1 MRKSAFQRNSVL
13 SSAVESLE
21 TRRLWAG
28 QPFGNYGQYGELVIN
43 GTGGNDL
50 ISCQERGARTIIIMN
65 GVRAQFTTAGFT
77 YLSVQAGDG
86 ADIVDFSRMTVPC
99 YVNGGLGNDLAYGG
113 SGNDSLTGA
122 AGKDT
127 LYGNGGVDRL
137 SGGNTADLI
146 YGGEGDDVIYG
157 GYGNDVAYG
166 DAGRNRLF
174 GEQDNDLLIG
184 GRFVDGIY
192 GGDGNDTLYGMG
204 SNDVMNGE
212 AGDDSLLGGDGND
225 NLTGGAGVDYIYGEA
240 GDDTIDSVDS
250 TADAVVDGGAGDDTV
265 ASDSGIETPEGA
277 ETVNGVDGP
286 TTPVDP
292 PDVPSGGVLTKG
304 LSFGDEL
311 LWDEQFSTAVADA
324 KALGVKLVRVWM
336 QFNTYDERP
345 RAYDTVNE
353 ADIVKNWDKDT
364 PASQRA
370 SVAGL
375 AMKRAFQLK
384 AAGFDV
390 MATVTVNGGNPPT
403 SDQQVKDFF
412 TYLLGATST
421 SGGKS
426 KLKDAIDYWE
436 VGQEVDL
443 SANWKPSGT
452 NKTNGL
458 KQYVDQLLIP
468 AASVL
473 HSGPTSNW
481 EKVISASVTYNPN
494 DMKTIL
500 DEASAQGQIN
510 ALDYAGFHP
519 YGTYKA
525 NSLADQISVN
535 AKKAAGYAAAYGKTL
550 AGTEWNVRGFA
561 NTGAENAWAS
571 AIAETYDTDIAPNFG
586 LAVYYGMIDNFE
598 GRGGSPSARPS
609 GLFKHTNTAGIT
621 PDSSVENLL
630 AYYRSPLTKNQPFY
644 DTFAAF

>member
-1 MRKSAFQRNSVL
+1 MRKSAIERKSVL
-13 SSAVESLE
+13 SSAVEMLE
-21 TRRLWAG
+21 SRRLYAR
-28 QPFGNYGQYGELVIN
+28 QPFGNFGQYGELVIT
-43 GTGGNDL
+43 GTSGNDL
-50 ISCQERGARTIIIMN
+50 ISCQERSGRTIVIMN

-86 ADIVDFSRMTVPC
+86 ADIVDFTRMTVPC
-99 YVNGGLGNDLAYGG
+99 YGNGGLGNDLAYGG
-113 SGNDSLTGA
+113 AGNDSLTGA

-137 SGGNTADLI
+137 AGGNTADLI
-146 YGGEGDDVIYG
+146 YGGDGDDVVYG
-157 GYGNDVAYG
+157 GYGTDVVYG
-166 DAGRNRLF
+166 EAGRNHLF
-174 GEQDNDLLIG
+174 GEQDADVLIG
-184 GRFVDGIY
+184 GRSSDGIY
-192 GGDGNDTLYGMG
+192 GGDGNDSVNGG
-204 SNDVMNGE
+204 AGNDVINGE
-212 AGDDSLLGGDGND
+212 NGDDSILGGVGND
-225 NLTGGAGVDYIYGEA
+225 VLTGGAGADYIYGEA
-240 GDDTIDSVDS
+240 GDDTIDSKDNA
-250 TADAVVDGGAGDDTV
+250 ADAAVDGGDGNDTV
-265 ASDSGIETPEGA
+265 TTDGNLETPGNSE
-277 ETVNGVDGP
+277 VIDGG

-292 PDVPSGGVLTKG
+292 PDVPSGGILTKG

-311 LWDEQFSTAVADA
+311 LWDEQFTTAVADA

-336 QFNTYDERP
+336 QFNSYDDRP
-345 RAYDTVNE
+345 HAYDTVAE

-364 PASQRA
+364 PDSQRA
-370 SVAGL
+370 SVAAL

-403 SDQQVKDFF
+403 SGQQVKDFF
-412 TYLLGATST
+412 TYLVNATST
-421 SGGKS
+421 SGGS
-426 KLKDAIDYWE
+426 NKLKAAVDYWE

-452 NKTNGL
+452 NKTAGL

-473 HSGPTSNW
+473 HAGSTSNW

-500 DEASAQGQIN
+500 DEANAQGQIN

-519 YGTYKA
+519 YGNYTP
-525 NSLADQISVN
+525 NSLSDQISVN

-561 NTGAENAWAS
+561 TTGAENSWSS

-586 LAVYYGMIDNFE
+586 LAIYYGMIDNFE

-609 GLFKHTNTAGIT
+609 GLFHHANSSGVT
-621 PDSSVENLL
+621 PDSPVNTLL
-630 AYYRSPLTKNQPFY
+630 NYYRSPLERNQPFY